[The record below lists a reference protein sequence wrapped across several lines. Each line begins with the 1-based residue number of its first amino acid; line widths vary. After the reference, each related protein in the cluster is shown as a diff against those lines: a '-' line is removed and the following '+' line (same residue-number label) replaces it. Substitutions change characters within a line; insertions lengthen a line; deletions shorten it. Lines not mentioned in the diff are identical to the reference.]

1 MTISTTI
8 SRVTYLGDGI
18 TTDFAVPFVFFGAN
32 EVAVIERDLAT
43 GTEAAKILVS
53 DYTVT
58 GGAGGGG
65 AVLANLP
72 PPVGRSWTV
81 FRRTHRTQ
89 LVDYTPNDP
98 FPAETHER
106 ALDRLTALVQELDD
120 RLDRTAVLSPASALG
135 SLTLPSPSADRVI
148 GWRHDLTGLENK
160 TLAVGSAVY
169 ASIAATAGGTAETEA
184 VTPRG
189 LAALWRRGANIVSA
203 ATLAAPADTDRGGYH
218 LVTGNVAIAALWP
231 APVGETL
238 ELRFAANLTLLHD
251 PVTLILPS
259 GGNVAARA
267 GDVARF
273 RSEGAGNWRC
283 VSGPPH
289 WHGIGDTA
297 ISLPVVAASGAHIMA
312 ASDLGREIC
321 FSAAGVT
328 LAMLPVA
335 NAGNGGLIAVRNMA
349 ASGDVTLD
357 PDGSETLD
365 GFATRKL
372 RPGDCVLLRCDGG
385 AWHTLAGDYTYD
397 SGELTITSGGLLT
410 LAHGLNRRPW
420 QMRTYLRCKT
430 TDSGWAVG
438 DEVEV
443 TVASTGTGFGTHR
456 AMGLRSDD
464 TNIAIRYGGGASA
477 FGYAFASTGVEASL
491 VNTSW
496 RLIVKARAK

>member
-18 TTDFAVPFVFFGAN
+18 AADFAVPFVFFGAD
-32 EVAVIERDLAT
+32 EVAVIERDLAS
-43 GTEAAKILVS
+43 GTESPKILVS

-65 AVLANLP
+65 TVMAILP
-72 PPVGRSWTV
+72 PPNGRSWTV

-89 LVDYTPNDP
+89 LIDYTPNDP

-120 RLDRTAVLSPASALG
+120 RLDRTAVLSPASPLDSLAL
-135 SLTLPSPSADRVI
+135 PPPSADRVI
-148 GWRHDLTGLENK
+148 GWRNDLTGLENK
-160 TLAVGSAVY
+160 TLAEGSAVY
-169 ASIAATAGGTAETEA
+169 ASIAAALGGAAETEA

-189 LAALWRRGANIVSA
+189 LAALWRRGADIVSA
-203 ATLAAPADTDRGGYH
+203 GTLAAPADANRGGYH
-218 LVTGNVAIAALWP
+218 LVTGGVAIAALWLAP
-231 APVGETL
+231 AGEVV
-238 ELRFAANLTLLHD
+238 ELRFAADLTLEHD
-251 PVTLILPS
+251 PVALILPT
-259 GGNVAARA
+259 GDDVAVLA

-289 WHGIGDTA
+289 WYGIGA
-297 ISLPVVAASGAHIMA
+297 APMSMPVVATPGAYVMA
-312 ASDLGREIC
+312 TSDLGREIC

-328 LAMLPVA
+328 LAMLPVVD
-335 NAGNGGLIAVRNMA
+335 AGNGGLIAVRNAA
-349 ASGDVTLD
+349 ASGDVTLN

-372 RPGDCVLLRCDGG
+372 RPGDCVLLRCDGS
-385 AWHTLAGDYTYD
+385 AWHTLTGDYGYD
-397 SGELTITSGGLLT
+397 SGELTITSGGALT

-430 TDSGWAVG
+430 AESSWAIG
-438 DEVEV
+438 DEIEV
-443 TVASTGTGFGTHR
+443 TVASTGSGFGTHR
-456 AMGLRSDD
+456 AMGVRSDD
-464 TNIAIRYGGGASA
+464 TNIVIRYGSGTSA
-477 FGYAFASTGVEASL
+477 FGYVVAGTGAEANL
-491 VNTSW
+491 TNANW